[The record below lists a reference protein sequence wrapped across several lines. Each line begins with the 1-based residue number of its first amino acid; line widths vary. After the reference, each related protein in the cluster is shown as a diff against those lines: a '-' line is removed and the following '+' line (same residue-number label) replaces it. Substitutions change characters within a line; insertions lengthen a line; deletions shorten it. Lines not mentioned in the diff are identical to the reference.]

1 MVKLISSPLQPS
13 QCPSETRDSRPLS
26 IGLYQMK
33 WHEDLDKHLEHLHA
47 GIATC
52 ASAGADIVFLPE
64 LTLSRYPADTRPEA
78 GADRTPESLLDG
90 PTINF
95 ARKAAVENKV
105 YVQASLYEAVDRDDG
120 LGFNT
125 AILVNP
131 TGDLVAKTRKLHI
144 PVTEGY
150 FEDHYFAEGPN
161 ESPYPVHNMPIGNA
175 TVNLGLPTCWD
186 EWFPEVA
193 RSYGLRGADILS
205 YPTAIGSEP
214 DHPDFNTRPLWQKVI
229 TGHAI
234 ANGLFI
240 AVPNRTGNEGLIS
253 FYGGSFI
260 VDPFGRMLVEAPEDE
275 EVAMVAEIDIVQRR
289 DWLQLFPFFGTRR
302 PDTYS
307 ALTDPRVN
315 ARTDSGEGKNGP
327 IPGLTWR

>member
-1 MVKLISSPLQPS
+1 MVKLISSSLQPS
-13 QCPSETRDSRPLS
+13 HCPSETREVRSLS

-33 WHEDLDKHLEHLHA
+33 WHENPDTHLAHLHA
-47 GIATC
+47 GVEAC
-52 ASAGADIVFLPE
+52 AAAGADIVFLPE
-64 LTLSRYPADTRPEA
+64 LTLSRYPADTRPEVA
-78 GADRTPESLLDG
+78 ADRHAESLLDG
-90 PTINF
+90 PTMRF
-95 ARKAAVENKV
+95 ARDAAVNNKV
-105 YVQASLYEAVDRDDG
+105 YVQASLYEAINRSDG

-125 AILVNP
+125 AILIDP
-131 TGDLVAKTRKLHI
+131 KGTLVAKTRKLHI

-150 FEDHYFAEGPN
+150 FENHYFAEGPS
-161 ESPYPVHNMPIGNA
+161 ESPYPVHEVP
-175 TVNLGLPTCWD
+175 VNDAAIQLGLPTCWD

-193 RSYGLRGADILS
+193 RSYGLGGADILC

-214 DHPDFNTRPLWQKVI
+214 DHPSFNTRPLWQKVI

-240 AVPNRTGNEGLIS
+240 AVPNRTGTEGLIS

-260 VDPFGRMLVEAPEDE
+260 VDPFGRTLVEASEDE
-275 EVAMVAEIDIVQRR
+275 EVAMVAEIDIAQRQ

-307 ALTDPRVN
+307 VLTDPRIN
-315 ARTDSGEGKNGP
+315 PRTESGEGESGP

>member
-1 MVKLISSPLQPS
+1 MVKLISSSLQPS
-13 QCPSETRDSRPLS
+13 QCPSETRESRSLS

-33 WHEDLDKHLEHLHA
+33 WYEDPDIHLTQLHA
-47 GIATC
+47 GVKACAT
-52 ASAGADIVFLPE
+52 AGADIVFLPE
-64 LTLSRYPADTRPEA
+64 LTLSRYPADTRPQEA
-78 GADRTPESLLDG
+78 SDRDPESLLDG
-90 PTINF
+90 PTMRF
-95 ARKAAVENKV
+95 AKKAAIDNKV
-105 YVQASLYEAVDRDDG
+105 YVQASLYEAINRADG

-125 AILVNP
+125 AILVDP
-131 TGDLVAKTRKLHI
+131 TGALVAKTRKLHI

-150 FEDHYFAEGPN
+150 FEDHYFAEGPS
-161 ESPYPVHNMPIGNA
+161 ESPYPVHEIPISDSSLN
-175 TVNLGLPTCWD
+175 VGLPTCWD

-193 RSYGLRGADILS
+193 RSYGLGGADILS

-214 DHPDFNTRPLWQKVI
+214 DHPNFSTRPLWQKVI

-240 AVPNRTGNEGLIS
+240 AVPNRTGTEGLIS

-275 EVAMVAEIDIVQRR
+275 EVAMVAEIDIAQRQ

-307 ALTDPRVN
+307 ALTDPRIN
-315 ARTDSGEGKNGP
+315 PRTEGGRGETGP
-327 IPGLTWR
+327 IPGLNWR

>member
-13 QCPSETRDSRPLS
+13 QCPSETRDLRPLS

-33 WHEDLDKHLEHLHA
+33 WYEDLDKHLEHLHA

-161 ESPYPVHNMPIGNA
+161 ESPYPVHKMPIGNA
-175 TVNLGLPTCWD
+175 
-186 EWFPEVA
+186 
-193 RSYGLRGADILS
+193 
-205 YPTAIGSEP
+205 
-214 DHPDFNTRPLWQKVI
+214 
-229 TGHAI
+229 
-234 ANGLFI
+234 
-240 AVPNRTGNEGLIS
+240 
-253 FYGGSFI
+253 
-260 VDPFGRMLVEAPEDE
+260 
-275 EVAMVAEIDIVQRR
+275 
-289 DWLQLFPFFGTRR
+289 
-302 PDTYS
+302 
-307 ALTDPRVN
+307 
-315 ARTDSGEGKNGP
+315 
-327 IPGLTWR
+327 

>member
-1 MVKLISSPLQPS
+1 
-13 QCPSETRDSRPLS
+13 
-26 IGLYQMK
+26 MK
-33 WHEDLDKHLEHLHA
+33 WYEDPDIHLTQLHA
-47 GIATC
+47 GVKACAT
-52 ASAGADIVFLPE
+52 AGADIIFLPE
-64 LTLSRYPADTRPEA
+64 LTLSRYPADTRPQA
-78 GADRTPESLLDG
+78 ASDRDPESLLDG
-90 PTINF
+90 PTMRF
-95 ARKAAVENKV
+95 AKKAAIDNKV
-105 YVQASLYEAVDRDDG
+105 YVQASLYEAINRADG

-125 AILVNP
+125 AILVDP
-131 TGDLVAKTRKLHI
+131 TGALVAKTRKLHI

-150 FEDHYFAEGPN
+150 FEDHYFAEGPS
-161 ESPYPVHNMPIGNA
+161 ESPYPVHEIPISDSSLN
-175 TVNLGLPTCWD
+175 VGLPTCWD

-193 RSYGLRGADILS
+193 RSYGLGGADILS

-214 DHPDFNTRPLWQKVI
+214 DHPSFSTRPLWQKVI

-240 AVPNRTGNEGLIS
+240 AVPNRTGTEGLIS

-275 EVAMVAEIDIVQRR
+275 EVAMVAEIDIAQRQ

-307 ALTDPRVN
+307 ALTDPRIN
-315 ARTDSGEGKNGP
+315 PRTEGGRGETGP
-327 IPGLTWR
+327 IPGLNWR

>member
-1 MVKLISSPLQPS
+1 MVKLISSSLQPS
-13 QCPSETRDSRPLS
+13 QCPSETRESRSLS

-33 WHEDLDKHLEHLHA
+33 WYEDPDIHLTQLHA
-47 GIATC
+47 GVKACAT
-52 ASAGADIVFLPE
+52 AGADIVFLPE
-64 LTLSRYPADTRPEA
+64 LTLSRYPADTRPQA
-78 GADRTPESLLDG
+78 ASDRDPEPLLDG
-90 PTINF
+90 PTMRF
-95 ARKAAVENKV
+95 AKKAAIDNKV
-105 YVQASLYEAVDRDDG
+105 YVQASLYEAINRADG

-125 AILVNP
+125 AILVDP
-131 TGDLVAKTRKLHI
+131 TGALVAKTRKLHI

-150 FEDHYFAEGPN
+150 FEDHYFAEGPS
-161 ESPYPVHNMPIGNA
+161 ESPYPVHEIPISDSSLN
-175 TVNLGLPTCWD
+175 VGLPTCWD

-193 RSYGLRGADILS
+193 RSYGLGGADILS

-214 DHPDFNTRPLWQKVI
+214 DHPSFSTRPLWQKVI

-240 AVPNRTGNEGLIS
+240 AVPNRTGTEGLIS

-275 EVAMVAEIDIVQRR
+275 EVAMVAEIDIAQRQ

-307 ALTDPRVN
+307 ALTDPRIN
-315 ARTDSGEGKNGP
+315 PRTEGGRGETGP
-327 IPGLTWR
+327 IPGLNWR